1 MYFPGKKLC
10 YGLFSVA
17 LQNNKLIAIYTTI
30 YAFTDKLN
38 SHGQFVIYDT
48 ASLIIRRIKFLQVIV
63 IRRVL

>member
-1 MYFPGKKLC
+1 MYFPGKKLS

-17 LQNNKLIAIYTTI
+17 LQSNKLIDIYTTI
-30 YAFTDKLN
+30 YAFTNNLN

-48 ASLIIRRIKFLQVIV
+48 ASLIIRTIKFLQVIV